1 MFTKEIFGQRLL
13 EIRKLNHETQTD
25 LAEAIDTV
33 KSRISEI
40 ENGKNTTT
48 IEKFALI
55 CEHYK
60 VSADYL
66 LGLSDDPK
74 LAAGSEPQCPA
85 ASPDDRTQPQE

>member
-1 MFTKEIFGQRLL
+1 MSRGFYVFERIIWAASV
-13 EIRKLNHETQTD
+13 EIRKQNHETQPD
-25 LAEAIDTV
+25 LAQLLKV
-33 KSRISEI
+33 SKSRISEM

-60 VSADYL
+60 VSANYL

-74 LAAGSEPQCPA
+74 I
-85 ASPDDRTQPQE
+85 

>member
-1 MFTKEIFGQRLL
+1 MFSRELFGQRLL
-13 EIRKLNHETQTD
+13 EIRKQDHETQQD
-25 LAEAIDTV
+25 LAQLLSV
-33 KSRISEI
+33 SKSRISEM

-66 LGLSDDPK
+66 LGLTDDPK
-74 LAAGSEPQCPA
+74 L
-85 ASPDDRTQPQE
+85 